1 VSNPTGW
8 KPSMEKGASS
18 VAATPEAAAF
28 EAPGA
33 GGAVR
38 GIAYEEKLVF
48 EHGSRG
54 RCGVSLPATGPIGAG
69 DEIPA
74 ALRRDAVEGLPELSE
89 LETVRHFTRLSI
101 WNHGIDTGFY
111 PLGCC
116 TMKYNPKSS
125 EALARLPGFA
135 NLHPLAAP
143 ELSQGVLEL
152 MHGLE
157 RALTEI
163 AGMDATTLSPAAGA
177 HGELCGLMVIR
188 AWHQAHGNPRKKVLI
203 PDTAHGTNPASAAL
217 NGYTCVQLA
226 SGPDGRLHPETVA
239 AAMDEDVAAIMI
251 TNPNTLGIFES
262 HIAEIAAIVHAKG
275 GLVYGDGANMN
286 ALLGTA
292 RPGDMGFDVIQYNL
306 HKTFATPHG
315 GGGPGSGPV
324 AVKATLAPFL
334 PLPVVVQEGESY
346 RLVTSPAERPQTIG
360 KLREFWGNVG
370 MFVRAWA
377 IIREYGPE
385 GLTATSQLAV
395 LNSSYV
401 RAALEGVYNLP
412 YPTDSLHEVI
422 FDDKLQKASGVT
434 TMDVAKRIID
444 HGFHPPT
451 IYFPLV
457 VHGALMI
464 EPTETESKE
473 ELDRFVVAMKA
484 IAEEAVRDPEAV
496 KAAPVKP
503 VRARLDE
510 TRAARKPVLRWV
522 PGMKVE

>member
-1 VSNPTGW
+1 MSNPTGW
-8 KPSMEKGASS
+8 KPSMEQGAGG
-18 VAATPEAAAF
+18 AGPD
-28 EAPGA
+28 APGA

-38 GIAYEEKLVF
+38 GIAYEERLVF

-54 RCGVSLPATGPIGAG
+54 RCGVSLPEAGPVPPG

-74 ALRRDAVEGLPELSE
+74 ALRREAVEGLPELSE
-89 LETVRHFTRLSI
+89 LEVVRHFTRLSA

-111 PLGCC
+111 PLGSC

-152 MHGLE
+152 MYGLE
-157 RALTEI
+157 RALSEI
-163 AGMDATTLSPAAGA
+163 AGLAATTLSPAAGA

-188 AWHQAHGNPRKKVLI
+188 AFHQAHGNPRKKVLI

-217 NGYTCVQLA
+217 NGYTCVTLA

-262 HIAEIAAIVHAKG
+262 HIGEIAKIVHAKG

-324 AVKATLAPFL
+324 AVRADLAPFL
-334 PLPVVVQEGESY
+334 PLPVVVKEGEAY
-346 RLVTSPAERPQTIG
+346 RLVTEPSERPQTVG

-377 IIREYGPE
+377 LIRECGPE
-385 GLTATSQLAV
+385 GLRATSELAV
-395 LNSSYV
+395 LNANYV
-401 RAALEGVYNLP
+401 RAALKGTFNLP
-412 YPTDSLHEVI
+412 YETDSLHEVV
-422 FDDKLQKASGVT
+422 FDDKAQKAAGVT
-434 TMDVAKRIID
+434 TMDIAKRLID
-444 HGFHPPT
+444 HGYHPPT

-464 EPTETESKE
+464 EPTETESRE
-473 ELDRFVVAMKA
+473 ELDGFVGAMKA
-484 IAEEAVRDPEAV
+484 IAEEAARDPEAV

-510 TRAARKPVLRWV
+510 TRAARKPVLRWT
-522 PGMKVE
+522 PGMRIE

>member
-1 VSNPTGW
+1 MANPTGW
-8 KPSMEKGASS
+8 KPTLEKDAHLADGAP
-18 VAATPEAAAF
+18 A
-28 EAPGA
+28 APGL
-33 GGAVR
+33 GGATR
-38 GIAYEEKLVF
+38 GLAYEEPLVF

-54 RCGVSLPATGPIGAG
+54 RCGVSLPPQDGPSPDA
-69 DEIPA
+69 EIPA
-74 ALRRDAVEGLPELSE
+74 ALRRGPIDGLPELSE
-89 LETVRHFTRLSI
+89 LETVRHFTRLSV

-111 PLGCC
+111 PLGSC

-135 NLHPLAAP
+135 ALHPLAPA
-143 ELSQGVLEL
+143 ELSQGALEL
-152 MHGLE
+152 MFRLE

-163 AGMDATTLSPAAGA
+163 AGMDQTSLAPAAGA
-177 HGELCGLMVIR
+177 QGELTGLMVIR
-188 AWHQAHGNPRKKVLI
+188 AYHQARGNPRKKVLI

-217 NGYTCVQLA
+217 NGYECVQLA
-226 SGPDGRLHPETVA
+226 SGPDGRLHPEAVR
-239 AAMDEDVAAIMI
+239 AAMGDDVAAIMI

-262 HIAEIAAIVHAKG
+262 HIAEIAEIVHARG

-286 ALLGTA
+286 ALLGVA

-324 AVKATLAPFL
+324 AVKASLAPYL
-334 PLPVVVQEGESY
+334 PLPVVVQEGAAY
-346 RLVTSPAERPQTIG
+346 RLVADPAERPDTVG
-360 KLREFWGNVG
+360 KVRDFWGNFG

-377 IIREYGPE
+377 LIREYGPE
-385 GLTATSQLAV
+385 GLRATGELAV
-395 LNSSYV
+395 LNANYV
-401 RAALEGVYNLP
+401 RAALLGTYDLP
-412 YPTDSLHEVI
+412 YQTDSLHEVV
-422 FDDKLQKASGVT
+422 FDDKAQKASGVT
-434 TMDVAKRIID
+434 TMDVAKRLID

-464 EPTETESKE
+464 EPTETESRE
-473 ELDRFVVAMKA
+473 TLDGFVAAMKA
-484 IAEEAVRDPEAV
+484 IAAEAVSDPEAV
-496 KAAPVKP
+496 KAAPTRP

-510 TRAARKPVLRWV
+510 VRAARKPVLRWT